1 MLSLGLPPEH
11 DSEPKRKGRHPG
23 REREKP
29 PLQNHT
35 PRRSIPAN
43 TSPAE
48 AEAAMVGSESDA
60 PPGSAPGSPEHPRKR
75 KGVAAAAEEDAAAAA
90 ASPSTRRATRSSAS
104 ALVDGAMAWARR
116 AAAGALC
123 GRNRGIVDD
132 DDKQA
137 VMLAL
142 RHMRSEEVDPDD
154 PDAPYSKVSVFFFF
168 FFFFFC
174 PGRAARVSF
183 SSRSSSSRDSRTR
196 GSPGD

>member
-1 MLSLGLPPEH
+1 M
-11 DSEPKRKGRHPG
+11 PKAHGRHPG
-23 REREKP
+23 REKP
-29 PLQNHT
+29 PSKTT

-48 AEAAMVGSESDA
+48 AEAAMVGSDV
-60 PPGSAPGSPEHPRKR
+60 PPGGPGAAPGSPEHSRKR
-75 KGVAAAAEEDAAAAA
+75 KGVAATAEEDAAAASA
-90 ASPSTRRATRSSAS
+90 STRRATRSSAS

-132 DDKQA
+132 DEKLA

-142 RHMRSEEVDPDD
+142 RHMRSEVD
-154 PDAPYSKVSVFFFF
+154 PDAPYSKVSILSWLRRGV
-168 FFFFFC
+168 
-174 PGRAARVSF
+174 F
-183 SSRSSSSRDSRTR
+183 SSSTRSSSWDLRRR